1 MIAVILSFFTALG
14 AKEIT
19 VTVAT
24 EPVLAGRNASIQCSF
39 DLNDL
44 EKFKGLSWKSNQPRV
59 KDGIIFV
66 LDDEGRQSHVA
77 DARFSNSFSK
87 SKITENDY
95 ETSDLKRLTSTLLIS
110 DVQISDDEF
119 DYNCE
124 VTFVDSTGAFHQSDS
139 TESRRLKILR
149 APSTPYLTISDR
161 FGEAA
166 FECQVDDLGYPEAA
180 VVEINFNGTSLVR
193 QQSSIIQTNLKLDA
207 SLKGTFVEC
216 RTTHESFDL
225 GLASPS
231 LDELELVAP
240 EISGASLSVSLFLTE
255 KKLTQ
260 VPAKFVNIDSALG
273 SGTGVSVK
281 IEKKSQK
288 SCRVLVEMDT
298 DALPIP
304 SLAVFSSQN
313 RTTATPSNDNRS
325 ITVNLKKYAPQTVV
339 AAMSPLGSVA
349 FILDDAVYNKCFPP
363 NAVPAVKKSGS
374 SSFDAAIIS
383 IFVIVILV
391 CVLLGLVFLKK
402 RRDSEKENRPV
413 ENANAT
419 MRSVESQDFEA
430 YQPEEQNEPKSS
442 QSESAKFIKPNTS
455 LALSDDDADI

>member
-1 MIAVILSFFTALG
+1 M
-14 AKEIT
+14 
-19 VTVAT
+19 
-24 EPVLAGRNASIQCSF
+24 
-39 DLNDL
+39 
-44 EKFKGLSWKSNQPRV
+44 
-59 KDGIIFV
+59 
-66 LDDEGRQSHVA
+66 
-77 DARFSNSFSK
+77 
-87 SKITENDY
+87 
-95 ETSDLKRLTSTLLIS
+95 IS

-161 FGEAA
+161 FGLFEHKFHSLKRFIKGEAA

-281 IEKKSQK
+281 IEKK
-288 SCRVLVEMDT
+288 
-298 DALPIP
+298 
-304 SLAVFSSQN
+304 
-313 RTTATPSNDNRS
+313 
-325 ITVNLKKYAPQTVV
+325 
-339 AAMSPLGSVA
+339 
-349 FILDDAVYNKCFPP
+349 
-363 NAVPAVKKSGS
+363 
-374 SSFDAAIIS
+374 
-383 IFVIVILV
+383 
-391 CVLLGLVFLKK
+391 
-402 RRDSEKENRPV
+402 
-413 ENANAT
+413 
-419 MRSVESQDFEA
+419 
-430 YQPEEQNEPKSS
+430 
-442 QSESAKFIKPNTS
+442 
-455 LALSDDDADI
+455 